1 MASHVQVLG
10 VLFVV
15 FGALFLL
22 SAFALSVIF
31 GILAS
36 VANASG
42 DPDRRLSIALFGLT
56 GAALTVTLV
65 AFSIPSIACGWGLL
79 KHRRWG
85 RVLGIVLAAV
95 ALIQVPY
102 GTVFGVYALWVLF
115 NKKTEVLFDGDVT
128 NGVEARRASAGE

>member
-1 MASHVQVLG
+1 MASHVKVLG

-15 FGALFLL
+15 FGALFVL
-22 SAFALSVIF
+22 SAFVLSVIF

-42 DPDRRLSIALFGLT
+42 EPDRRLAVALFGLT
-56 GAALTVTLV
+56 GAALTIALV
-65 AFSIPSIACGWGLL
+65 VFSVPSIACGWGLL

-85 RVLGIVLAAV
+85 RVLGIILAAIAV
-95 ALIQVPY
+95 IQFPY

-115 NKKTEVLFDGDVT
+115 NKKTEGLFEGRT
-128 NGVEARRASAGE
+128 S